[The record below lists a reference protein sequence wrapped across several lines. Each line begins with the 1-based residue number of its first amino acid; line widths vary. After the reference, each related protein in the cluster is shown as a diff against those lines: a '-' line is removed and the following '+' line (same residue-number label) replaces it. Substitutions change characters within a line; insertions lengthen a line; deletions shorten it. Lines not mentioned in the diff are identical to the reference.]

1 MTTWRILRYQLRDAV
16 RSRALILYGVFF
28 LVATEL
34 LVRFS
39 GDRAQALLSLAN
51 LTLLV
56 VPLVSLVLGTTFV
69 YNAREFTELLLSQPV
84 NRPQLFAG
92 LYLGVAAPL
101 IGGFLLGVGIPVV
114 VHGLDRQGGVWTV
127 ALLGVAATYLT
138 AIFTAIAFAIALRS
152 DDRLGG
158 IGLALGTWLFVAVV
172 WDALVLFGAN
182 AFYAYPLERPLLVSM
197 LLNPVDLARVVL
209 MLNFDVAALMGYTGT
224 VFRSFFGSALGLA
237 VALAALT
244 VWLLVPLSL
253 GLRRFA
259 RKDF

>member
-1 MTTWRILRYQLRDAV
+1 MTTLRILRYELRDAV
-16 RSRALILYGVFF
+16 RSRALILYGAFF
-28 LVATEL
+28 LLATEL

-39 GDRAQALLSLAN
+39 GDSAQALLSLAN

-56 VPLVSLVLGTTFV
+56 VPLVSLVLGTMFV
-69 YNAREFTELLLSQPV
+69 YNAREFVELLLSQPV
-84 NRPQLFAG
+84 NRPQLYAG
-92 LYLGVAAPL
+92 LYLGVAGPL
-101 IGGFLLGVGIPVV
+101 IGGFLLGVGIPIVL
-114 VHGLDRQGGVWTV
+114 HGLDQQGGLWTV
-127 ALLGVAATYLT
+127 VLLGVSATYLT
-138 AIFTAIAFAIALRS
+138 AIFTALAFAIALRS
-152 DDRLGG
+152 DDRLRG
-158 IGLALGTWLFVAVV
+158 IGLALVTWLFLAVV